1 LSIAVWVIPC
11 FNEERRLDQG
21 RVAAFAN
28 DPRVSLVL
36 VDDGSRDGTRAVLEQ
51 VSAAAPGKVTVLGLP
66 ENRGKGEAVR
76 AGLLHALERG
86 AEVVGYA
93 DADLSTPPEELF
105 RLQDELQAGD
115 GLELVLAS
123 RVLMVGRRI
132 ERKATRHYLGRVF
145 ATFAANIL
153 RTGFYDTQC
162 GAKLMR
168 DTEALRSALATPF
181 ISRWAFDV
189 ELLGRLLAGDR
200 GVPGVPVERIREVP
214 IEEWI
219 DKPGSKVDF
228 RGMSASLV
236 DLGRI
241 EVDLRARRKRGGRRG
256 QSRE

>member
-1 LSIAVWVIPC
+1 MSVAVWVIPC
-11 FNEERRLDQG
+11 FNEEKRLDRT
-21 RVAAFAN
+21 RVAAFAS

-36 VDDGSRDGTRAVLEQ
+36 VDDGSRDGTRAVLEE
-51 VSAAAPGKVTVLGLP
+51 VSAAVPGKIDVLALP
-66 ENRGKGEAVR
+66 NNRGKGEAVR

-86 AEVVGYA
+86 ARMVGYA
-93 DADLSTPPEELF
+93 DADLSTPPDELL
-105 RLQDELQAGD
+105 RLQDELEAAD
-115 GLELVLAS
+115 LDLVLAS

-168 DTEALRSALATPF
+168 DSAALRLALATPF

-189 ELLGRLLAGDR
+189 ELLGRLLTGDQD
-200 GVPGVPVERIREVP
+200 VPGISVERMREVP

-241 EVDLRARRKRGGRRG
+241 ELDLRARRKRSLPARPTKP
-256 QSRE
+256 